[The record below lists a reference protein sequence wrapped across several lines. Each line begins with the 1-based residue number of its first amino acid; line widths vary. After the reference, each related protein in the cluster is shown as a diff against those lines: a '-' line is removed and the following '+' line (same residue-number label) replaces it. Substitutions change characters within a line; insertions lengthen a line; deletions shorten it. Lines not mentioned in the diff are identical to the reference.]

1 MLTER
6 FIGTVKPFSGSK
18 EDPAQP
24 DSNGHMPVILV
35 PVAGKCPSKRVLA
48 GTIAL
53 NEGLAI
59 NNSYLFTVTET
70 EADEEYGR
78 QFNYSAV
85 MQVGFQ
91 DIMSSTQF
99 LGQPVIIDVLES
111 NGSSEGG
118 DKPANA
124 RNANID
130 VDA

>member
-6 FIGTVKPFSGSK
+6 FIGTVKPYNGSK
-18 EDPAQP
+18 NNPAQP
-24 DSNGHMPVILV
+24 DTNGHMPVILV

-53 NEGLAI
+53 NEGLSV

-70 EADEEYGR
+70 EADETYGR

-85 MQVGFQ
+85 MQVGFA

-99 LGQPVIIDVLES
+99 LGQPVVIDVMES
-111 NGSSEGG
+111 NGQSQG
-118 DKPANA
+118 DEQPANVNSA
-124 RNANID
+124 LEID
-130 VDA
+130 A